1 MALIDFDSLELI
13 MDLSIDST
21 AASSSAI
28 APNSISDLFI
38 ASELLWN

>member
-13 MDLSIDST
+13 MDISIDSSA
-21 AASSSAI
+21 AASSAL

-38 ASELLWN
+38 ASEMLWN